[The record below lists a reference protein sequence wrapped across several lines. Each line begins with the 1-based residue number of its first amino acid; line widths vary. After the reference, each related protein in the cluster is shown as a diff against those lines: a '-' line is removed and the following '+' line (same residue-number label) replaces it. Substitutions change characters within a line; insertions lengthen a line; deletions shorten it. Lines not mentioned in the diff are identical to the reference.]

1 MARRLSTSRARASSS
16 GQDLES
22 VVLQQV
28 RDYLRLRG
36 WYVIRIQQSLG
47 SHRGLSDLICVKEGR
62 TVFLECKTATG
73 RLSPDQQGFQE
84 AIRASGGEYVVA
96 RCLEDV
102 MEL

>member
-1 MARRLSTSRARASSS
+1 MPASHAPAKAP
-16 GQDLES
+16 GQDPES
-22 VVLQQV
+22 VVLRQV

-47 SHRGLSDLICVKEGR
+47 AHRGLSDLICVKEGR
-62 TVFLECKTATG
+62 TVFLECKTASG
-73 RLSPDQQGFQE
+73 KLSPDQQSFQE
-84 AIRASGGEYVVA
+84 AIGAGGGEYVVA